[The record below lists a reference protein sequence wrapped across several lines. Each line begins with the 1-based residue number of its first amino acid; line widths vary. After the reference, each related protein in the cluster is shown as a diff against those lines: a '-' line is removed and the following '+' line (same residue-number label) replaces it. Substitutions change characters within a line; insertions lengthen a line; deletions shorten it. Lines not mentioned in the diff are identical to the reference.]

1 MTQAAVLIEPL
12 TPALSL
18 LEDELGAERLPSGGD
33 AIAPKHWD
41 SALADPLRDF
51 LSRPGKE
58 FRAELVRASWTL
70 GGGAGEPPRELPLI
84 VELLHAGS
92 LIVDDIEDGSISRRG
107 QPALHC
113 RHGLAKALNAGNWL
127 YFWPT
132 SLLERLA
139 LEPETELLLH
149 RAVNRALLDSHYG
162 QALDLSVCASELAQS
177 ELPGM
182 VALST
187 RLKTASLFEL
197 AATLGAVAAGAGTER
212 RRALARFARE
222 LGTSL
227 QMLDDL
233 GGIRSERR
241 RAKGYEDL
249 AHDRPTWPW
258 AWLARDLGAEP
269 FEQTRNLARD
279 VRKRA
284 ADPEALLLMMRERT
298 GARAKQELHR
308 RLQAAFEALRTGLG
322 NDPALGELLLEIQ
335 RLEASYD

>member
-1 MTQAAVLIEPL
+1 
-12 TPALSL
+12 
-18 LEDELGAERLPSGGD
+18 LEAELAERLPPGGD
-33 AIAPKHWD
+33 AVARRHWD
-41 SALADPLRDF
+41 AALADPLSDF

-70 GGGAGEPPRELPLI
+70 GGGAGDPPRELPLI

-107 QPALHC
+107 QPALH
-113 RHGLAKALNAGNWL
+113 RSHGVARALNAGNWL

-162 QALDLSVCASELAQS
+162 QALDLSVCASELSQS
-177 ELPGM
+177 ELPEM
-182 VALST
+182 VSLLT

-197 AATLGAVAAGAGTER
+197 AATLGAVAARASTER
-212 RRALARFARE
+212 GRALARFARE
-222 LGTSL
+222 LGVSL

-233 GGIRSERR
+233 GGIKSERR
-241 RAKGYEDL
+241 RAKGCEDL
-249 AHDRPTWPW
+249 SHDRPTWPW

-269 FEQTRNLARD
+269 FDEIRRLARE

-284 ADPEALLLMMRERT
+284 ADPEQLRLVMRERI
-298 GARAKQELHR
+298 GVRANQELHR
-308 RLQAAFEALRTGLG
+308 RLQAAFDALRTGLG
-322 NDPALGELLLEIQ
+322 NSPALGELLLEIQ